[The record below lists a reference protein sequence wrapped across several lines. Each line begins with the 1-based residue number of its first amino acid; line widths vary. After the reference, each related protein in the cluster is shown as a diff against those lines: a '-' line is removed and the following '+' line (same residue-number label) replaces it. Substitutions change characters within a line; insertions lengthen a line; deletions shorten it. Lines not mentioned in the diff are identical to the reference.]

1 MDVDQWRPAAVE
13 LQHAEQSSVCRG
25 GSADHPESTTSAGGG
40 SLRRLDRLGR
50 GRKQSFCFFQEYA
63 ARMRQLD
70 VTITTLQERDAQFL
84 LEHPDLLAQRRLG
97 DLDAPSRPRKVELL
111 GDSDEI
117 AQLAEVHLSS

>member
-25 GSADHPESTTSAGGG
+25 RSADHRESTTSAGGR
-40 SLRRLDRLGR
+40 SLHRLDRVGR
-50 GRKQSFCFFQEYA
+50 GRKQSSCFFQKDA

-70 VTITTLQERDAQFL
+70 VTITALQQRDAQFL
-84 LEHPDLLAQRRLG
+84 LEHPDLLAQGWLG
-97 DLDAPSRPRKVELL
+97 NVNAPRRPRKVKLL

-117 AQLAEVHLSS
+117 AQLTEVH